1 MSEKKKDYAV
11 GYKKP
16 PKFAQFKPGKSGNP
30 KGRRKGM
37 LNLRSDLEEELAEL
51 INVREG
57 DRHLKVSKQ
66 RAMIKA
72 LVAKSLKGDV
82 RSAAVLVGLIA
93 KHIEPRHADKSD
105 QDLSV
110 DDVSIINSFL
120 SRQIETPAPTVDSN
134 PNETDPKIDKGQK
147 NDQE

>member
-1 MSEKKKDYAV
+1 
-11 GYKKP
+11 
-16 PKFAQFKPGKSGNP
+16 
-30 KGRRKGM
+30 
-37 LNLRSDLEEELAEL
+37 
-51 INVREG
+51 
-57 DRHLKVSKQ
+57 
-66 RAMIKA
+66 
-72 LVAKSLKGDV
+72 
-82 RSAAVLVGLIA
+82 AVLVGLIA
-93 KHIEPRHADKSD
+93 KHIEPLHADKSD